1 VPYILG
7 IVSAFIGS
15 VVLVVAAS
23 GLVTV
28 VAASLAVGFV
38 IHMLFPAMDTFLLA
52 SLPDG
57 SRASAYAVYSA
68 GMMTTQ
74 AAGSWAVGEAI
85 EAGVGYDGVFL
96 SLAGGLGAVVVA
108 YAVLESV
115 GRVPGGAAGG
125 EPAR

>member
-1 VPYILG
+1 
-7 IVSAFIGS
+7 
-15 VVLVVAAS
+15 
-23 GLVTV
+23 
-28 VAASLAVGFV
+28 VGFA

-85 EAGVGYDGVFL
+85 EAGAAYDAVFL
-96 SLAGGLGAVVVA
+96 GLAGGLAAVVVA
-108 YAVLESV
+108 YAALERM
-115 GRVPGGAAGG
+115 GRVPGGAANA
-125 EPAR
+125 EPAA